1 MSHVASPRITRRQPT
16 YCGSTARG
24 GARPAM
30 HAVLH
35 RRLPGRARAL
45 AETVTKIGTESTSEA
60 LTPQASTARAERDPT
75 RPGTGRRQ
83 RRRSVFSHLALQERR
98 LQREMRNK
106 REVRTDAHL
115 LPWPLS

>member
-1 MSHVASPRITRRQPT
+1 
-16 YCGSTARG
+16 
-24 GARPAM
+24 M

>member
-1 MSHVASPRITRRQPT
+1 
-16 YCGSTARG
+16 
-24 GARPAM
+24 M

-83 RRRSVFSHLALQERR
+83 RCRVRRGVFSHLALQAPLALQERR